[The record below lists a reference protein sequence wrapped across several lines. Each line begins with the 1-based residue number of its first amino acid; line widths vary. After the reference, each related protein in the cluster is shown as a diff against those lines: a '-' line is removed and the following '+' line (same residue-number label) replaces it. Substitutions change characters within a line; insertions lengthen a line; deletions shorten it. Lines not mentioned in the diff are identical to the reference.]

1 MRIPR
6 PLILFTAYC
15 LLPTAHLFL
24 LPGCATE
31 PASKPTTRT
40 SDAALQDPYGNWS
53 KIDDDSST
61 DVSGGGTGNLDKKG
75 LKRDLDHFLLK

>member
-1 MRIPR
+1 MSRKC
-6 PLILFTAYC
+6 FTPATLAVTTLAPAL
-15 LLPTAHLFL
+15 LLPL
-24 LPGCATE
+24 GCASE

-53 KIDDDSST
+53 KIDDDNST

>member
-1 MRIPR
+1 MSRKSFTSTFATA
-6 PLILFTAYC
+6 ILSLVTLA
-15 LLPTAHLFL
+15 L
-24 LPGCATE
+24 GCATD

-53 KIDDDSST
+53 KIDDDNST